1 MRWLLLDNVEFGI
14 YLRKAREE
22 RKLSVRQLNT
32 YSGVSHSYIS
42 QLERGN
48 RGIPSPDILKKLSK
62 PLGID
67 YEELMINAGHIENGD
82 NKETES
88 ETYSLPEEVILKVIR
103 EAEAEYKV
111 SLTDDPLVESAV
123 RDLIHNLAKM
133 KLAAKKND

>member
-1 MRWLLLDNVEFGI
+1 MNNVEFGI
-14 YLRKAREE
+14 YLRKMREE
-22 RKLSVRQLNT
+22 RKMTVRQLNT

-67 YEELMINAGHIENGD
+67 YEELMIKAGHIEDGE
-82 NKETES
+82 NKQKES
-88 ETYSLPEEVILKVIR
+88 EVYSLPEEVILNVIK
-103 EAEAEYKV
+103 EAEKEYKV